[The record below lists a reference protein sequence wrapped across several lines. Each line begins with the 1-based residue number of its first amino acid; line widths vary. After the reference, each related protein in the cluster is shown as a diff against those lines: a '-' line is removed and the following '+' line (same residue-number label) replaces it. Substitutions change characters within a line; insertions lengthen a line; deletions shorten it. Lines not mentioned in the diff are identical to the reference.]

1 MATAHYDSILAGGAG
16 LPLKYAVAN
25 RLVLSKIHARL
36 GLERYTELS
45 LSLSLS
51 LSHSLSLS
59 FFVSVSISLS
69 LTVKGGLCLP

>member
-16 LPLKYAVAN
+16 HPLKYAVAN

-51 LSHSLSLS
+51 LS
-59 FFVSVSISLS
+59 FFVC
-69 LTVKGGLCLP
+69 LCLYLCLSR